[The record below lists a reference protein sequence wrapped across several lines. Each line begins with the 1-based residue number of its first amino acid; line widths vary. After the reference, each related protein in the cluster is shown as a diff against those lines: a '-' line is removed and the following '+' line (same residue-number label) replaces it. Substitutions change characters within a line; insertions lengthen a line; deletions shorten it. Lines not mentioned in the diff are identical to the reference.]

1 MSRTLI
7 LIGILIVLAGL
18 FWPWISKLPLGH
30 LPGDIIIR
38 RENSTFYFPI
48 TTMVLISVLLSLIL
62 WIFGRH

>member
-7 LIGILIVLAGL
+7 LIGIFIVLTGL

-38 RENSTFYFPI
+38 RENSTFYFPV
-48 TTMVLISVLLSLIL
+48 TTMILLSVLLSLIL